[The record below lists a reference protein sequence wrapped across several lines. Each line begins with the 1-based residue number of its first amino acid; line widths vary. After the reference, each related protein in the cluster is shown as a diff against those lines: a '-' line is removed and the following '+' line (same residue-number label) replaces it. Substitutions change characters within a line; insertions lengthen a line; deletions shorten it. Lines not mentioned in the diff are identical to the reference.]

1 MIFLKLFLEFLKIGL
16 FTFGG
21 GYGMIPL
28 VRETVLKNDWMSE
41 SEFLNMIGL
50 SEVTPG
56 PIAIN
61 MATYVGSL
69 QGSATTLG
77 TFGGFLGS
85 LTATI
90 AVILPAFVIMLI
102 FAIFLKKFGSQKHIK
117 NALKGINPVAI
128 ALIASTALILLS
140 DVLFPI
146 STSNGVSDSFSRTS
160 IFIFLI
166 IVFIYIVVTRVL
178 KKKAHPIMIICLGAL
193 LGLIVNYINLI

>member
-28 VRETVLKNDWMSE
+28 VRETVLKNEWMSE

-61 MATYVGSL
+61 MATYVGNV
-69 QGSATTLG
+69 QGSLTSLG
-77 TFGGFLGS
+77 AFGGFLGS
-85 LTATI
+85 LIATF
-90 AVILPAFVIMLI
+90 AVILPAFIIMLI
-102 FAIFLKKFGSQKHIK
+102 FSIFLKKFGSQKHIK

-146 STSNGVSDSFSRTS
+146 ITSNGVSISFNRTS

-166 IVFIYIVVTRVL
+166 IVFIYIVITRVL
-178 KKKAHPIMIICLGAL
+178 KKKAHPILIICLGAL
-193 LGLIVNYINLI
+193 LGLAVNYINLI

>member
-28 VRETVLKNDWMSE
+28 VREAVIKNGWMSE

-69 QGSATTLG
+69 QGSATSLG
-77 TFGGFLGS
+77 SFGGFLGS
-85 LTATI
+85 LIATL

-146 STSNGVSDSFSRTS
+146 SVEKNVSVSFNHTA

-166 IVFIYIVVTRVL
+166 IGFVYIIITKVL
-178 KKKAHPIMIICLGAL
+178 KKKAHPILIICLGAL

>member
-28 VRETVLKNDWMSE
+28 VRETVLKNNWMSE

-69 QGSATTLG
+69 QGGMTSLG
-77 TFGGFLGS
+77 GFGAFLGS
-85 LTATI
+85 LIATL

-102 FAIFLKKFGSQKHIK
+102 FSIFLKKFGSQKHIK

-146 STSNGVSDSFSRTS
+146 STNNGVSVSFSRTS

-166 IVFIYIVVTRVL
+166 IVFIYIVITRVL

-193 LGLIVNYINLI
+193 LGLVVNYINLI

>member
-85 LTATI
+85 LIATI

-146 STSNGVSDSFSRTS
+146 STSDGVSVSFNRTS

-166 IVFIYIVVTRVL
+166 IVFIYIVITRVL

-193 LGLIVNYINLI
+193 LGLVVNYINLI

>member
-85 LTATI
+85 LIATI

-102 FAIFLKKFGSQKHIK
+102 FAIFLKKFDSQKHIK

-146 STSNGVSDSFSRTS
+146 STSDGVSVSFNRTS

-166 IVFIYIVVTRVL
+166 IVFIYIVITRVL

-193 LGLIVNYINLI
+193 LGLVVNYINLI

>member
-1 MIFLKLFLEFLKIGL
+1 MIFLILFLEFLKIGL

-21 GYGMIPL
+21 GYAMIPL
-28 VRETVLKNDWMSE
+28 VKETVLRHEWLTE

-69 QGSATTLG
+69 QGSAELG
-77 TFGGFLGS
+77 AFGGFLGA
-85 LTATI
+85 LIATV
-90 AVILPAFVIMLI
+90 AVILPAFLVMLI
-102 FAIFLKKFGSQKHIK
+102 FSIFLKKFGENKHIK
-117 NALKGINPVAI
+117 NVLKGINPVAI

-146 STSNGVSDSFSRTS
+146 NTENGFTIEFNRTP

-166 IVFIYIVVTRVL
+166 IAFTYLCVTKFM
-178 KKKAHPIMIICLGAL
+178 KKKINPILVIMFGAILGIA
-193 LGLIVNYINLI
+193 VNYLI

>member
-85 LTATI
+85 LIATL
-90 AVILPAFVIMLI
+90 AVILLAFVIMLI

-146 STSNGVSDSFSRTS
+146 STSDGVSVSFNRTS

-166 IVFIYIVVTRVL
+166 IVFIYIVITRVL

-193 LGLIVNYINLI
+193 LGLVVNYINLI

>member
-1 MIFLKLFLEFLKIGL
+1 MIFLTLFLEFLKIGL

-28 VRETVLKNDWMSE
+28 VRETVLKHGWMSE
-41 SEFLNMIGL
+41 GEFLNMIGL

-61 MATYVGSL
+61 MATYVGST
-69 QGSATTLG
+69 QGSLTSLG
-77 TFGGFLGS
+77 AFGGFLGS
-85 LTATI
+85 LLATT
-90 AVILPAFVIMLI
+90 AVILPAFIIMLI

-128 ALIASTALILLS
+128 ALIMSTALILLS

-146 STSNGVSDSFSRTS
+146 TLENGFHVSTNRTS
-160 IFIFLI
+160 IFIFLLI
-166 IVFIYIVVTRVL
+166 FFIYIIHTQVL
-178 KKKAHPIMIICLGAL
+178 KKKAHPILIIVLGAL
-193 LGLIVNYINLI
+193 LGIVVNYINLI

>member
-1 MIFLKLFLEFLKIGL
+1 
-16 FTFGG
+16 
-21 GYGMIPL
+21 MIPL
-28 VRETVLKNDWMSE
+28 VRETVLKNGWMSE

-69 QGSATTLG
+69 QGGATSLG
-77 TFGGFLGS
+77 AFGGFLGS
-85 LTATI
+85 LIATI
-90 AVILPAFVIMLI
+90 AVVLPAFVIMLI
-102 FAIFLKKFGSQKHIK
+102 FSIFLKKFGSQKHIK

-146 STSNGVSDSFSRTS
+146 STTDGVSISFNRAS
-160 IFIFLI
+160 IFIFLLI
-166 IVFIYIVVTRVL
+166 GFIYIVITKVL

>member
-146 STSNGVSDSFSRTS
+146 STSNGVSVSFSRTS

>member
-28 VRETVLKNDWMSE
+28 VRETVLKNGWMSE

-69 QGSATTLG
+69 QGGATSLG
-77 TFGGFLGS
+77 TFGGFIGS
-85 LTATI
+85 LIATI

-102 FAIFLKKFGSQKHIK
+102 FSIFLKKFENQKHIK

-128 ALIASTALILLS
+128 ALIGSTALILLS

-146 STSNGVSDSFSRTS
+146 STSNGVSVSFNRLS
-160 IFIFLI
+160 IFIFLL
-166 IVFIYIVVTRVL
+166 IVFIYIIITKVL

-193 LGLIVNYINLI
+193 LGLVVNYINLI

>member
-1 MIFLKLFLEFLKIGL
+1 MIFLILFLEFLKIGL

-21 GYGMIPL
+21 GYAMIPL
-28 VRETVLKNDWMSE
+28 VKETVLNHGWLSE
-41 SEFLNMIGL
+41 AEFLNMIGL

-69 QGSATTLG
+69 QGSAELG
-77 TFGGFLGS
+77 AFGGFFGALI
-85 LTATI
+85 ATV

-102 FAIFLKKFGSQKHIK
+102 FSIFLKKFGENKYIK

-128 ALIASTALILLS
+128 ALIFTTALILLS

-146 STSNGVSDSFSRTS
+146 STTDGVSILFNRTP

-166 IVFIYIVVTRVL
+166 IAFTYLCVNRFL
-178 KKKAHPIMIICLGAL
+178 HKKVNPMMVIIFGAILGIA
-193 LGLIVNYINLI
+193 VNYIM

>member
-85 LTATI
+85 LIATI

-146 STSNGVSDSFSRTS
+146 STSNGVSVSFSRTS